1 MHTAEK
7 IQKRSRTT
15 RDMTQGN
22 PYGHMVAFAMPVLLS
37 QIFQQLYNT
46 ADTFIVGKF
55 LGTDA
60 LAAVSSSG
68 TLIFLLTSFFVG
80 TTMGSGV
87 VISRYFGAGDG
98 ENISRAVHTNI
109 AFGLVSSVI
118 LTVFGVAFTPTFLTW
133 MKTDPTVLP
142 QAIEYFR
149 YYFLGATAM
158 IMYNVCRSIMNAVGD
173 SRRPLF
179 YLIFSS
185 VLNIL
190 LDLLFVAVF
199 RWGVWSAAVAT
210 VISQAASVVLCCFQ
224 LMKKGQIYS
233 VSLRKI
239 RFHKDMLVEI
249 IRYGL
254 PSGIQNSVIG
264 FANVIVQTQIN
275 SFGKFATAGYGVHA
289 KIEGFAFLP
298 ITSFNMATTTFIS
311 QNLGAREFDRAKKGA
326 RFGILAATVA
336 AEVIGVLNYV
346 FAPALVGFFDSTPEV
361 LELGVRQARTVA
373 LFYCLLAFSHAI
385 AAICRGAGKAFV
397 PMTIML
403 SVWCVFRIAYI
414 ETVVHIFHDISYIY
428 WAYPITWG
436 ISSIIYMIYYKHSD
450 WVHGFEHEP
459 KSLLS
464 HITALFN
471 RSRTDPDIPE
481 EEDN

>member
-1 MHTAEK
+1 MSAHQKKVGTAK
-7 IQKRSRTT
+7 IT

-22 PYGHMVAFAMPVLLS
+22 PYSHMVAFAMPVLLS

-68 TLIFLLTSFFVG
+68 TLIFLLISFFMG
-80 TTMGSGV
+80 TSMGAGV
-87 VISRYFGAGDG
+87 VISRYFGARDAD
-98 ENISRAVHTNI
+98 NISRAVHTNI

-118 LTVFGVAFTPTFLTW
+118 LTVFGVAFTPTFLRW
-133 MKTDPTVLP
+133 MKTDPSVLP
-142 QAIEYFR
+142 QATEYFR
-149 YYFLGATAM
+149 YYFLGAIAM
-158 IMYNVCRSIMNAVGD
+158 IMYNVCRGIMNAVGD
-173 SRRPLF
+173 SRRPLY

-185 VLNIL
+185 VLNVG
-190 LDLLFVAVF
+190 LDVLFVGAF
-199 RWGVWSAAVAT
+199 KWGVWSAAVAT
-210 VISQAASVVLCCFQ
+210 VISQAASVVLCCIQ

-239 RFHKDMLVEI
+239 RFHKDMMIEI
-249 IRYGL
+249 VRYEL

-326 RFGILAATVA
+326 RFGILAATIA
-336 AEVIGVLNYV
+336 AEVIGVLNYI

-361 LELGVRQARTVA
+361 LDLGVRQARTVA

-403 SVWCVFRIAYI
+403 SVWCVFRIIYI
-414 ETVVHIFHDISYIY
+414 EAVVHLFHDISYIY

-436 ISSIIYMIYYKHSD
+436 ISSIIYMIYYKRSD
-450 WVHGFEHEP
+450 WVHGFEHEQ
-459 KSLLS
+459 KSFFARIAELLNRNK
-464 HITALFN
+464 TA
-471 RSRTDPDIPE
+471 SEIPE

>member
-7 IQKRSRTT
+7 IPKRSRTT

-190 LDLLFVAVF
+190 IDLLFVAVF

-275 SFGKFATAGYGVHA
+275 SFGKFATAGYDVHA

-414 ETVVHIFHDISYIY
+414 ETVVHIFHDIGYIY

-464 HITALFN
+464 HVTALFN
-471 RSRTDPDIPE
+471 RNKTAPEIPE

>member
-1 MHTAEK
+1 MSAHQKKVGTAK
-7 IQKRSRTT
+7 IT

-22 PYGHMVAFAMPVLLS
+22 PYSHMVAFAMPVLLS

-68 TLIFLLTSFFVG
+68 TLIFLLISFFMG
-80 TTMGSGV
+80 TSMGAGV
-87 VISRYFGAGDG
+87 VISRYFGAHDAD
-98 ENISRAVHTNI
+98 NISRAVHTNI

-118 LTVFGVAFTPTFLTW
+118 LTVFGVAFTPTFLRW
-133 MKTDPTVLP
+133 MKTDPSVLP
-142 QAIEYFR
+142 QATEYFR
-149 YYFLGATAM
+149 YYFLGAIAM
-158 IMYNVCRSIMNAVGD
+158 IMYNVCRGIMNAVGD
-173 SRRPLF
+173 SRRPLY

-185 VLNIL
+185 VLNVG
-190 LDLLFVAVF
+190 LDVLFVGAF
-199 RWGVWSAAVAT
+199 KWGVWSAAVAT
-210 VISQAASVVLCCFQ
+210 VISQAASVVLCCIQ

-239 RFHKDMLVEI
+239 RFHKDMMIEI
-249 IRYGL
+249 VRYGL

-326 RFGILAATVA
+326 RFGILAATIA

-361 LELGVRQARTVA
+361 LDLGVRQARTVA

-403 SVWCVFRIAYI
+403 SVWCVFRIIYI
-414 ETVVHIFHDISYIY
+414 EAVVHLFHDISYIY

-436 ISSIIYMIYYKHSD
+436 ISSIIYMIYYKRSD
-450 WVHGFEHEP
+450 WVHGFEHEQ
-459 KSLLS
+459 KSFFAR
-464 HITALFN
+464 IAELFN
-471 RSRTDPDIPE
+471 RNKTAPEIPE

>member
-1 MHTAEK
+1 MSAHQKKVETAK
-7 IQKRSRTT
+7 IT

-22 PYGHMVAFAMPVLLS
+22 PYSHMVAFAMSVLLS

-68 TLIFLLTSFFVG
+68 TLIFLLISFFMG
-80 TTMGSGV
+80 TSMGAGV
-87 VISRYFGAGDG
+87 VISRYFGARDAD
-98 ENISRAVHTNI
+98 NISRAVHTNI

-118 LTVFGVAFTPTFLTW
+118 LTVFGVAFTPTFLRW
-133 MKTDPTVLP
+133 MKTDLSVLP
-142 QAIEYFR
+142 QATEYFR
-149 YYFLGATAM
+149 YYFLGAIAM
-158 IMYNVCRSIMNAVGD
+158 IMYNVCRGIMNAVGD
-173 SRRPLF
+173 SRRPLY

-185 VLNIL
+185 VLNVG
-190 LDLLFVAVF
+190 LDVLFVGAF
-199 RWGVWSAAVAT
+199 KWGVWSAAVAT
-210 VISQAASVVLCCFQ
+210 VISQAASVVLCCIQ

-239 RFHKDMLVEI
+239 RFHKDMMIEI
-249 IRYGL
+249 VRYGL

-326 RFGILAATVA
+326 RFGILAATIA

-361 LELGVRQARTVA
+361 LDLGVRQARTVA

-403 SVWCVFRIAYI
+403 SVWCVFRIIYI
-414 ETVVHIFHDISYIY
+414 EAVVHIFHDISYIY

-436 ISSIIYMIYYKHSD
+436 ISSIIYMIYYKRSD
-450 WVHGFEHEP
+450 WVHGFEHEQ
-459 KSLLS
+459 KSFFAR
-464 HITALFN
+464 IAELFN
-471 RSRTDPDIPE
+471 RNKTAPEIPE

>member
-46 ADTFIVGKF
+46 ADTFIVGRF

-336 AEVIGVLNYV
+336 AEVIGVLNYI
-346 FAPALVGFFDSTPEV
+346 FAPALIGFFDSTPEV

-373 LFYCLLAFSHAI
+373 LFYFLLAFSHAI

-414 ETVVHIFHDISYIY
+414 EAVVHIFHDISYIY

-464 HITALFN
+464 HVTALFN
-471 RSRTDPDIPE
+471 RNKTAPEIPE

>member
-1 MHTAEK
+1 MSAHQKKVGTAK
-7 IQKRSRTT
+7 IT

-22 PYGHMVAFAMPVLLS
+22 PYSHMVAFAMPVLLS

-68 TLIFLLTSFFVG
+68 TLIFLLISFFMG
-80 TTMGSGV
+80 TSMGAGV
-87 VISRYFGAGDG
+87 VISRYFGAHDAD
-98 ENISRAVHTNI
+98 NISRAVHTNI

-118 LTVFGVAFTPTFLTW
+118 LTVFGVAFTPTFLRW
-133 MKTDPTVLP
+133 MKTDPSVLP
-142 QAIEYFR
+142 QATEYFR
-149 YYFLGATAM
+149 YYFLGAIAM
-158 IMYNVCRSIMNAVGD
+158 IMYNVCRGIMNAVGD
-173 SRRPLF
+173 SRRPLY

-185 VLNIL
+185 VLNVG
-190 LDLLFVAVF
+190 LDVLFVGAF
-199 RWGVWSAAVAT
+199 KWGVWSAAVAT
-210 VISQAASVVLCCFQ
+210 VISQAASVVLCCIQ

-239 RFHKDMLVEI
+239 RFHKDMMIEI
-249 IRYGL
+249 VRYGL

-326 RFGILAATVA
+326 RFGILAATIA

-403 SVWCVFRIAYI
+403 SVWCVFRIIYI
-414 ETVVHIFHDISYIY
+414 EAVVHLFHDISYIY

-436 ISSIIYMIYYKHSD
+436 ISSIIYMIYYKRSD
-450 WVHGFEHEP
+450 WVHGFEHEQ
-459 KSLLS
+459 KSFFAR
-464 HITALFN
+464 IAELFN
-471 RSRTDPDIPE
+471 RNKTAPEIPE

>member
-1 MHTAEK
+1 
-7 IQKRSRTT
+7 
-15 RDMTQGN
+15 
-22 PYGHMVAFAMPVLLS
+22 MVAFAMPVLLS

-68 TLIFLLTSFFVG
+68 TLIFLLISFFMG
-80 TTMGSGV
+80 TSMGAGV
-87 VISRYFGAGDG
+87 VISRYFGARDAD
-98 ENISRAVHTNI
+98 NISRAVHTNI

-118 LTVFGVAFTPTFLTW
+118 LTVFGVAFTPTFLRW
-133 MKTDPTVLP
+133 MKTDPSVLP
-142 QAIEYFR
+142 QATEYFR
-149 YYFLGATAM
+149 YYFLGAIAM
-158 IMYNVCRSIMNAVGD
+158 IMYNVCRGIMNAVGD
-173 SRRPLF
+173 SRRPLY

-185 VLNIL
+185 VLNVG
-190 LDLLFVAVF
+190 LDVLFVGAF
-199 RWGVWSAAVAT
+199 KWGVWSAAVAT
-210 VISQAASVVLCCFQ
+210 VISQAASVVLCCIQ

-239 RFHKDMLVEI
+239 RFHKDMMIEI
-249 IRYGL
+249 VRYGL

-326 RFGILAATVA
+326 RFGILAATIA

-361 LELGVRQARTVA
+361 LDLGVRQARTVA

-403 SVWCVFRIAYI
+403 SVWCVFRIIYI
-414 ETVVHIFHDISYIY
+414 EAVVHIFHDISYIY

-436 ISSIIYMIYYKHSD
+436 ISSIIYMIYYKRSD
-450 WVHGFEHEP
+450 WVHGFEHEK
-459 KSLLS
+459 KSFFAR
-464 HITALFN
+464 IAELFN
-471 RSRTDPDIPE
+471 RNKTASEIPE

>member
-1 MHTAEK
+1 MSAHQKKVGTAK
-7 IQKRSRTT
+7 IT
-15 RDMTQGN
+15 RDMTKGN
-22 PYGHMVAFAMPVLLS
+22 PYSHMVAFAMPVLLS

-68 TLIFLLTSFFVG
+68 TLIFLLISFFMG
-80 TTMGSGV
+80 TSMGAGV
-87 VISRYFGAGDG
+87 VISRYFGARD
-98 ENISRAVHTNI
+98 EDNISRAVHTNI

-118 LTVFGVAFTPTFLTW
+118 LTVFGVAFTPTFLRW
-133 MKTDPTVLP
+133 MKTDPSVLP
-142 QAIEYFR
+142 QATEYFR
-149 YYFLGATAM
+149 YYFLGAIAM
-158 IMYNVCRSIMNAVGD
+158 IMYNVCRGIMNAVGD
-173 SRRPLF
+173 SRRPLY

-185 VLNIL
+185 VLNVG
-190 LDLLFVAVF
+190 LDVLFVGAF
-199 RWGVWSAAVAT
+199 KWGVWSAAVAT
-210 VISQAASVVLCCFQ
+210 VISQAASVVLCCIQ

-239 RFHKDMLVEI
+239 RFHKDMMIEI
-249 IRYGL
+249 VRYGL

-326 RFGILAATVA
+326 RFGILAATIA
-336 AEVIGVLNYV
+336 AEVIGVLNYI

-361 LELGVRQARTVA
+361 LDLGVRQARTVA

-403 SVWCVFRIAYI
+403 SVWCVFRIIYI
-414 ETVVHIFHDISYIY
+414 EAVVHLFHDIGYIY

-436 ISSIIYMIYYKHSD
+436 ISSIIYMIYYKRSD
-450 WVHGFEHEP
+450 WVHGFEHEQ
-459 KSLLS
+459 KSFFAR
-464 HITALFN
+464 IAELFN
-471 RSRTDPDIPE
+471 RNKTASEIPE